1 MNRGKDR
8 KGRRG
13 SDVLPTTAEPER
25 KVPRRLRVEGEIF
38 EQMSLAVIGLEDPR
52 LLGVTVTRVQMTD
65 DLRLARV
72 YVHCTGSGADAD
84 EARQRAILKGLSSA
98 ANRLRRVLGM
108 TLDLRYVPD
117 LRFFYDTG
125 VDHARRID
133 ELLAEIR
140 DEER

>member
-1 MNRGKDR
+1 MNRKDR
-8 KGRRG
+8 KGRG
-13 SDVLPTTAEPER
+13 GEVLPAIAEPER

-38 EQMSLAVIGLEDPR
+38 EQMSLAVLALEDPR
-52 LLGVTVTRVQMTD
+52 LASVAVTRVQMTD

-72 YVHCTGSGADAD
+72 YVHSGGSEPEAD
-84 EARQRAILKGLSSA
+84 ERRQREILKGLSSA
-98 ANRLRRVLGM
+98 GQRLRRTLGA

-125 VDHARRID
+125 VDHQRRID

-140 DEER
+140 EQK

>member
-1 MNRGKDR
+1 MNRSKDR
-8 KGRRG
+8 KARRG
-13 SDVLPTTAEPER
+13 DILPATAEPER

-52 LLGVTVTRVQMTD
+52 LAGITVTRVQMTD

-84 EARQRAILKGLSSA
+84 EARRRAIVKALESA
-98 ANRLRRVLGM
+98 SNRLRRLLGA
-108 TLDLRYVPD
+108 TLDLRYVPE
-117 LRFFYDTG
+117 LRFFYDSG

-133 ELLAEIR
+133 ELLAEIK
-140 DEER
+140 EGQS